1 MDNPLVVIAASDHP
15 PEALRHFPLRRM
27 LVVLP
32 VQGFPIVR
40 QWHVLRRRPKRL
52 PAAARTS
59 GERLPA
65 LDLAASQEDLD
76 LARSSN
82 SAWHG

>member
-15 PEALRHFPLRRM
+15 PAALRHFPLRM
-27 LVVLP
+27 VVVLP

-40 QWHVLRRRPKRL
+40 QWYVLRRRPKRL
-52 PAAARTS
+52 SAAARTS

-65 LDLAASQEDLD
+65 LDLAASQEDLG

-82 SAWHG
+82 SAWPG